1 MYFGA
6 ILLIAA
12 AVVVYLGFAQRAL
25 DRLRLSDRAAI
36 GFIIAIL
43 VGGFL
48 PDIPIVGG
56 VSVNIGG
63 GIVPLV
69 LAGYLWS
76 RAESHEIVRSIIAII
91 VAGAAVYLLMKVL
104 PTEPT
109 YARFMDPLYAAAL
122 VAGVV
127 GYIAGR
133 SRRGAFMA
141 GSLAIIINDVAVSV
155 ENAIAGVAPS
165 AVIGGAGMF
174 DAVIIAGLL
183 ALGLAE
189 VLGESLEYVSR
200 RES

>member
-1 MYFGA
+1 MYFGG
-6 ILLIAA
+6 ILLIST
-12 AVVVYLGFAQRAL
+12 AVLIYFGLAERAL
-25 DRLRLSDRAAI
+25 DRLRLSDRAAL
-36 GFIIAIL
+36 GFIAAML
-43 VGGFL
+43 LGGLL
-48 PDIPIVGG
+48 PDIPLGG
-56 VSVNIGG
+56 NFSINIGG

-76 RAESHEIVRSIIAII
+76 GAEPREVARSVLAVIA
-91 VAGAAVYLLMKVL
+91 AGAAVYLLMRVL

-133 SRRGAFMA
+133 SRRSAFLA
-141 GSLAIIINDVAVSV
+141 GSFAIIINDLAVGV
-155 ENAIAGVAPS
+155 QNHAAGLS
-165 AVIGGAGMF
+165 AATVIGGAGMF

-189 VLGESLEYVSR
+189 VMGETLEHISR
-200 RES
+200 S